1 MSFTTEKKEDRMPA
15 KIISGRDVS
24 CQIREELKVRAAK
37 LKEKGVV
44 PGLGVVLVGEDPASI
59 SYVTAKA
66 KAAEEIG
73 IFETTINM
81 PLASSEEEILR
92 TVDGLNRDGRY
103 NGVLVQLPLPKYV
116 SADKVISFISPE
128 KDVDGFH
135 PVNVGK
141 LLRGEPCPL
150 PCTPYGVVQLLV
162 RGGYSPEGK
171 HVVVCGRS
179 NIVGKPLAALLIQ
192 KKKGA
197 NATVTICHTGT
208 PDIARFTLQAD
219 ILVAAMGVPRII
231 KADMVRAGCVVIDV
245 GVNRVTDAASPKGFR
260 LVGDCDFEAIKEKAE
275 AITPVPGGVG
285 PMTVTMLMMNTIEA
299 AERKAGLTP

>member
-1 MSFTTEKKEDRMPA
+1 MEEKMPA
-15 KIISGRDVS
+15 KIISGKDVS
-24 CQIREELKVRAAK
+24 CQIREELKGRAAR

-44 PGLGVVLVGEDPASI
+44 PGLAVVLVGEDPASV

-81 PLASSEEEILR
+81 PPTASEAEILK
-92 TVDGLNRDGRY
+92 TVDELNKDGRY
-103 NGVLVQLPLPKYV
+103 NGFLVQLPLPKYV
-116 SADKVISFISPE
+116 SSDKVINLISPE

-141 LLRGEPCPL
+141 MLRGEPCPL
-150 PCTPYGVVQLLV
+150 PCTPYGVVQLLN
-162 RGGYSPEGK
+162 RSGYSPEGK

-208 PDIARFTLQAD
+208 PNLPRFTLQAD
-219 ILVAAMGVPRII
+219 ILVAAMGAPRVI
-231 KADMVRAGCVVIDV
+231 KADMVREGAVVVDV
-245 GVNRVTDAASPKGFR
+245 GVNRVADPAAAKGFR
-260 LVGDCDFEAIKEKAE
+260 LVGDCDFEPIKEKAE

-299 AERKAGLTP
+299 AERKAGLVP